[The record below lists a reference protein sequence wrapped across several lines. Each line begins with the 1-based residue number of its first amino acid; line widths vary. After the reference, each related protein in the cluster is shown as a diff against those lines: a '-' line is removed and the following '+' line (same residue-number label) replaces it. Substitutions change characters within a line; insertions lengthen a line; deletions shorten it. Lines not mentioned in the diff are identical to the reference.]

1 MTLLLDPDIRDWVVL
16 PLFVIIVVAGLL
28 RQQVSLYLIG
38 AKTPVPPTAQ
48 RVASLLQQVSKI
60 RSATAIH
67 ALPTLQWQL
76 RKQHVIELLR
86 ETATQIEADHERQLK
101 GHSVNEDGSPSGTA
115 PPAAEDP
122 MEAMMKN
129 PMSMMGGNMVF
140 MVQNMVRPDGKFF
153 PFGLPSNNARHD
165 VSCFAVASNR

>member
-38 AKTPVPPTAQ
+38 AKTPAPPTAQ
-48 RVASLLQQVSKI
+48 RVMALLQQCSKI

-86 ETATQIEADHERQLK
+86 ETATQIEAEHERQLK
-101 GHSVNEDGSPSGTA
+101 GHNNDNEDGSPSGNA
-115 PPAAEDP
+115 PPAANDP

-140 MVQNMVRPDGKFF
+140 MVQNMVR
-153 PFGLPSNNARHD
+153 
-165 VSCFAVASNR
+165 

>member
-38 AKTPVPPTAQ
+38 AKTPLPPTAQ
-48 RVASLLQQVSKI
+48 RVTSLLQQCSKI

-86 ETATQIEADHERQLK
+86 ETATQIEAEHERQLK
-101 GHSVNEDGSPSGTA
+101 GHVNEDGSPSGTA
-115 PPAAEDP
+115 PPAANDP

-140 MVQNMVRPDGKFF
+140 MVQNMVRSNGKFF
-153 PFGLPSNNARHD
+153 DLEPPS
-165 VSCFAVASNR
+165 F